1 MFKYFVL
8 FSLVCLN
15 ACENAAQT
23 PAREVGQSKKSETE
37 VKVFKG
43 ENGWGYDIY
52 VEGKKYIHQTTIPS
66 IPGTLGFASKRDAK
80 KVGALVM
87 GKIEGNE
94 MPPSVT
100 PDELKALKVEL
111 RNESEVK

>member
-1 MFKYFVL
+1 MFKYFIL
-8 FSLVCLN
+8 FSLVCLS

-23 PAREVGQSKKSETE
+23 PAKEVNFVAKSTSE

-66 IPGTLGFASKRDAK
+66 IPGMLGFASKKDAK

-87 GKIEGNE
+87 EKIGKNE

-100 PDELKALKVEL
+100 PDELKALKVDL
-111 RNESEVK
+111 GNESEVK

>member
-52 VEGKKYIHQTTIPS
+52 VGGKKYIHQTTIPS
-66 IPGTLGFASKRDAK
+66 IPGTLGFASKKDAK

-87 GKIEGNE
+87 GKVDRNE

-100 PDELKALKVEL
+100 PEELKEL
-111 RNESEVK
+111 QIKIPNDPIK